1 MQTTTGVSHSTRPPQ
16 RRSGD
21 ELPIKEAIAWS
32 GDSGVGPHRIATAD
46 GHGDF
51 YCTTMIEQCVGLVM
65 HPTACRR
72 FVMNV
77 IAHHSF

>member
-46 GHGDF
+46 GTLQIAGLNSGGDCCG
-51 YCTTMIEQCVGLVM
+51 YGDVDQHVRVASNKLQGVD
-65 HPTACRR
+65 
-72 FVMNV
+72 
-77 IAHHSF
+77 